1 MVATFVRLKL
11 AILTNRVRRALQR
24 PERVAL
30 SVVLLGFFVVTRVLA
45 EISTVDWILAAPDAV
60 DDGAAVGVA
69 IALTAASLWL
79 VFPLLGGQRATLPIG
94 PMIVLPLT
102 ARQIAVGLFVSGL
115 FGIGL
120 VLTLAAFV
128 LFAAAYHDDAG
139 ALLIG
144 VVAAVAVTVQ
154 VVVLGRMMATLAEVM
169 RRARHPRLAALG
181 GTLMVVVVGGI
192 TAIAA
197 LRALGNGT
205 GGALWNVARWLPPSM
220 IVRAAPEAAMG
231 DGGVAVL
238 LIAAGSVFTVVVWV
252 LWVKLIDVRVQMGAP
267 AAAGHRTRDD
277 PFARFGRW
285 EPTGRLGAI
294 AAREQAMMWRSPA
307 LIASKV
313 IYVGFFGGILA
324 VFVASAAP
332 DGYAPLAA
340 LALSYPLLV
349 QRTNQVA
356 ARARGRWISVV
367 TPGPRWA
374 DVAGYDL
381 AYAPSEA
388 GLIVATALVIAG
400 VTDSWAIAAP
410 AVVLGLSLWLIGQA
424 IIHVI
429 PYRLATPPSWDVTAD
444 DDASR
449 PSLLQVATTSMAF
462 ILAILPPAIVIIF
475 GVADDGLVSLWIVVP
490 VVVSY
495 GLALW
500 AGTLWWTASW
510 LERHEADLQAQLR
523 A

>member
-1 MVATFVRLKL
+1 
-11 AILTNRVRRALQR
+11 IL
-24 PERVAL
+24 
-30 SVVLLGFFVVTRVLA
+30 
-45 EISTVDWILAAPDAV
+45 DAPDAA
-60 DDGAAVGVA
+60 DDGVAVAVA
-69 IALTAASLWL
+69 LALTASSMWL
-79 VFPLLGGQRATLPIG
+79 VFSLLGGQRATLPVG
-94 PMIVLPLT
+94 PLIVLPLKP
-102 ARQIAVGLFVSGL
+102 RQIALGLFVSGL
-115 FGIGL
+115 FGLGL

-128 LFAAAYHDDAG
+128 LFAAGYYDDAG
-139 ALLIG
+139 ALAIG
-144 VVAAVAVTVQ
+144 LVAAVAATVQ
-154 VVVLGRMMATLAEVM
+154 VVMLGRMMTTMSEVM
-169 RRARHPRLAALG
+169 RRTRHPRLAVLG
-181 GTLMVVVVGGI
+181 GTAMVVVVGGF

-205 GGALWNVARWLPPSM
+205 GGALWDVAQWLPPSM
-220 IVRAAPEAAMG
+220 IARAAPEAAMG
-231 DGGVAVL
+231 DAGLAVL
-238 LIAAGSVFTVVVWV
+238 LIVVGSVFTIALWL
-252 LWVKLIDVRVQMGAP
+252 LWVWLIGVRVQMGAP

-285 EPTGRLGAI
+285 EPAGRLGAI

-307 LIASKV
+307 ALAARV

-324 VFVASAAP
+324 VFIVSAAP

-340 LALSYPLLV
+340 LALAYPLLV

-388 GLIVATALVIAG
+388 GLIVATALVLAG
-400 VTDSWAIAAP
+400 VTDSWEMAAP
-410 AVVLGLSLWLIGQA
+410 AVLLGLTLWAIGQA

-429 PYRLATPPSWDVTAD
+429 PYRLATPPSWDITAE

-462 ILAILPPAIVIIF
+462 ILAVLPVAVLIIY
-475 GVADDGLVSLWIVVP
+475 GVADDGIVSLWIVVP
-490 VVVSY
+490 VSVLY
-495 GLALW
+495 GVGLYAV
-500 AGTLWWTASW
+500 TLWWTASW
-510 LERHEADLQAQLR
+510 LEHHEADLQAQLR
-523 A
+523 V